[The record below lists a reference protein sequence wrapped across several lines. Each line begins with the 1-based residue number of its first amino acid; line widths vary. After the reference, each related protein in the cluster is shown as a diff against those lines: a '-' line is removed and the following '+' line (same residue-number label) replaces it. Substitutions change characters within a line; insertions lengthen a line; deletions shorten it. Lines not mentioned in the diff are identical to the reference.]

1 MASSRKLLYD
11 RPAAA
16 GEPRK
21 ISDRGR
27 FAMGLPLMSAIAG
40 NRTVWRSVGGLLLL
54 LGVIM
59 QSGPALAEDQGEGLS
74 ATVKV
79 DATADSA
86 AAARDLARI
95 DGQRRALT
103 LVINQLSGSSDSAK
117 LPKLDDK
124 TITDMVESFE
134 VANERMSAVRYL
146 ADYTFHFR
154 PSKVRRLVHTADSTP
169 AEATSRPAVVEG
181 GGKPL
186 IVLPV
191 YKDSA
196 RTVLW
201 DDPNAWR
208 EAWGQRSADS
218 GLIRLTVP
226 LGVAGDLAIIDAGRA
241 EAGKP
246 DALTAIA
253 RRNGGD
259 EAIVALATARRE
271 GETLIGLD
279 LSIKR
284 YRSGRLADTHGTTL
298 DANPGENADDFLKRA
313 ADAIAD
319 EIASNSKQS
328 PGLRSDQQAS
338 LAASVPIGSIG
349 EWVRVRDRLAS
360 VPAIRKVDLLSLN
373 RHEAKIQIKY
383 VGSSDQLRSNLAE
396 VDLGLDGTDPIWRL
410 QLSGA
415 TGAR

>member
-1 MASSRKLLYD
+1 
-11 RPAAA
+11 
-16 GEPRK
+16 
-21 ISDRGR
+21 
-27 FAMGLPLMSAIAG
+27 MGPPLVSAIAG
-40 NRTVWRSVGGLLLL
+40 NQVIWRVVGFLLLL
-54 LGVIM
+54 IGVM
-59 QSGPALAEDQGEGLS
+59 LRTGPLLAEEQGEGFS

-79 DATADSA
+79 DATADSV
-86 AAARDLARI
+86 AAARELARI
-95 DGQRRALT
+95 DGQRRALA
-103 LVINQLSGSSDSAK
+103 LVIDRLSSSTESAK
-117 LPKLDDK
+117 LPKLDDR
-124 TITDMVESFE
+124 TVTDMVESFE

-154 PSKVRRLVHTADSTP
+154 PSKVRRLVHSADSAP
-169 AEATSRPAVVEG
+169 AEANSRPAVDEG
-181 GGKPL
+181 GSKPV

-208 EAWGQRSADS
+208 QAWGQQSVGP
-218 GLIRLTVP
+218 GLSHLTVP
-226 LGVAGDLAIIDAGRA
+226 LGDASDLAIIDSGRA
-241 EAGKP
+241 EAGSP

-253 RRNGGD
+253 QRNGGD

-271 GETLIGLD
+271 GDKLVGLD

-284 YRSGRLADTHGTTL
+284 YRSGHLSDTRESTLEAD
-298 DANPGENADDFLKRA
+298 PGESADDFLKRA
-313 ADAIAD
+313 ADTTARQ
-319 EIASNSKQS
+319 IASSSKKS
-328 PGLRSDQQAS
+328 PGPSSDQQVS
-338 LAASVPIGSIG
+338 LGAIVPIGSIS

-383 VGSSDQLRSNLAE
+383 VGSSEQLRSSLAE
-396 VDLGLDGTDPIWRL
+396 VDLGVDGTDPIWRL

-415 TGAR
+415 MGVH

>member
-1 MASSRKLLYD
+1 
-11 RPAAA
+11 
-16 GEPRK
+16 
-21 ISDRGR
+21 
-27 FAMGLPLMSAIAG
+27 MGPPLVSAIAG
-40 NRTVWRSVGGLLLL
+40 NQVIWRVVGFLLLL
-54 LGVIM
+54 IGVM
-59 QSGPALAEDQGEGLS
+59 LRTGPLLAEEQREGFS

-79 DATADSA
+79 DATADSV
-86 AAARDLARI
+86 AAARELARI
-95 DGQRRALT
+95 DGQRRALV
-103 LVINQLSGSSDSAK
+103 LVIDRLSGSTDSAK
-117 LPKLDDK
+117 LPKLDDNA
-124 TITDMVESFE
+124 ITDMVESFE

-154 PSKVRRLVHTADSTP
+154 PSKVRRLVHTSESTA
-169 AEATSRPAVVEG
+169 AEAANRPAVEG

-218 GLIRLTVP
+218 GAIRLTVP
-226 LGVAGDLAIIDAGRA
+226 LGDASDLAIIDAGRA

-253 RRNGGD
+253 QRNGGD

-271 GETLIGLD
+271 GDKLVGLD

-284 YRSGRLADTHGTTL
+284 YLSGRLSDTHGTTL

-313 ADAIAD
+313 VETIAG
-319 EIASNSKQS
+319 EIASRSKKS
-328 PGLRSDQQAS
+328 PAPRSDQQAI

-360 VPAIRKVDLLSLN
+360 VPAIRRVDLLSLN

-383 VGSSDQLRSNLAE
+383 VGSSDQLRSSLAE

-415 TGAR
+415 TGAH

>member
-1 MASSRKLLYD
+1 
-11 RPAAA
+11 
-16 GEPRK
+16 
-21 ISDRGR
+21 
-27 FAMGLPLMSAIAG
+27 MGLPLVSAITG
-40 NRTVWRSVGGLLLL
+40 NQAIGRPVGVLLLL
-54 LGVIM
+54 LGMILRT
-59 QSGPALAEDQGEGLS
+59 GPGLAEEQKEGFS

-79 DATADSA
+79 DATADSV
-86 AAARDLARI
+86 AAARELARV
-95 DGQRRALT
+95 DGQRRALV
-103 LVINQLSGSSDSAK
+103 LVIDRLSGSTDSAK
-117 LPKLDDK
+117 LPKLDDN
-124 TITDMVESFE
+124 TVTDMVESFE

-154 PSKVRRLVHTADSTP
+154 PSKVRRLVHSADTAP
-169 AEATSRPAVVEG
+169 AEANSRPAVDEG
-181 GGKPL
+181 GSKPV

-208 EAWGQRSADS
+208 EAWVQRSAGS

-226 LGVAGDLAIIDAGRA
+226 LGDASDLAIIDAGRA
-241 EAGKP
+241 EAGNP

-253 RRNGGD
+253 QQNGGD
-259 EAIVALATARRE
+259 EAIVALATARRA
-271 GETLIGLD
+271 GDKVVGLD

-284 YRSGRLADTHGTTL
+284 YRSGHLADNHGTTL

-313 ADAIAD
+313 ADTIAR
-319 EIASNSKQS
+319 EIASSSKKS
-328 PGLRSDQQAS
+328 PGPSSGQQAS
-338 LAASVPIGSIG
+338 LGASVPIGSIG

-383 VGSSDQLRSNLAE
+383 VGSSEQLRSSLAE

-415 TGAR
+415 TGAH

>member
-1 MASSRKLLYD
+1 
-11 RPAAA
+11 
-16 GEPRK
+16 
-21 ISDRGR
+21 
-27 FAMGLPLMSAIAG
+27 
-40 NRTVWRSVGGLLLL
+40 
-54 LGVIM
+54 
-59 QSGPALAEDQGEGLS
+59 
-74 ATVKV
+74 
-79 DATADSA
+79 
-86 AAARDLARI
+86 
-95 DGQRRALT
+95 
-103 LVINQLSGSSDSAK
+103 

-154 PSKVRRLVHTADSTP
+154 PSKVRRLVHTSESTA
-169 AEATSRPAVVEG
+169 AEAANRPAVEG

-218 GLIRLTVP
+218 GAIRLTVP
-226 LGVAGDLAIIDAGRA
+226 LGDASDLAIIDAGRA

-253 RRNGGD
+253 QRNGGD

-271 GETLIGLD
+271 GDKLVGLD

-284 YRSGRLADTHGTTL
+284 YLSGRLSDTHGTTL

-313 ADAIAD
+313 VETIAG
-319 EIASNSKQS
+319 EIASGSKKS
-328 PGLRSDQQAS
+328 PAPRSDQQAI

-349 EWVRVRDRLAS
+349 EWVRVRDRLAT
-360 VPAIRKVDLLSLN
+360 VPAIRRVDLLSFN
-373 RHEAKIQIKY
+373 RHEARIQIKY
-383 VGSSDQLRSNLAE
+383 VGSSDQLRSGLAE

>member
-1 MASSRKLLYD
+1 
-11 RPAAA
+11 
-16 GEPRK
+16 
-21 ISDRGR
+21 
-27 FAMGLPLMSAIAG
+27 MGLPLVSAITG
-40 NRTVWRSVGGLLLL
+40 NQAIGRPVGVLLLL
-54 LGVIM
+54 LGMILRT
-59 QSGPALAEDQGEGLS
+59 GPGLAEEQREGFS

-79 DATADSA
+79 DATADSV
-86 AAARDLARI
+86 AAARELARV
-95 DGQRRALT
+95 DGQRRALV
-103 LVINQLSGSSDSAK
+103 LVIDRLSGSTDSTK
-117 LPKLDDK
+117 LPKLDDN
-124 TITDMVESFE
+124 TVTDMVESFE

-154 PSKVRRLVHTADSTP
+154 PSKVRRLVHSADSAP
-169 AEATSRPAVVEG
+169 AEANSRPAVDEG
-181 GGKPL
+181 GSKPV

-208 EAWGQRSADS
+208 QAWGQQSAGP
-218 GLIRLTVP
+218 GLSHLTVP
-226 LGVAGDLAIIDAGRA
+226 LGDASDLAIIDSDRA
-241 EAGKP
+241 EAGSP

-253 RRNGGD
+253 QRNGGD

-271 GETLIGLD
+271 GDKLVGLD

-284 YRSGRLADTHGTTL
+284 YRSGHLSDTRESTLEAD
-298 DANPGENADDFLKRA
+298 PGEGADDFLKRA
-313 ADAIAD
+313 VDTIARQ
-319 EIASNSKQS
+319 IASSSKKS
-328 PGLRSDQQAS
+328 PGPSSDQQVS
-338 LAASVPIGSIG
+338 LGAIVPIGSIS

-383 VGSSDQLRSNLAE
+383 VGSSDQLRSSLAE

-415 TGAR
+415 AGAH

>member
-1 MASSRKLLYD
+1 
-11 RPAAA
+11 
-16 GEPRK
+16 
-21 ISDRGR
+21 
-27 FAMGLPLMSAIAG
+27 MGLPLVSAITG
-40 NRTVWRSVGGLLLL
+40 NQVLWRPVGGLLLL
-54 LGVIM
+54 LGVMIGT
-59 QSGPALAEDQGEGLS
+59 GPALAEDQSEGFS
-74 ATVKV
+74 ATVRV
-79 DATADSA
+79 DATADNV
-86 AAARDLARI
+86 AAARELARV
-95 DGQRRALT
+95 DGQRQALV
-103 LVINQLSGSSDSAK
+103 LVIDRLSGSSDSAK

-154 PSKVRRLVHTADSTP
+154 PSKVRRLVHTSESTA
-169 AEATSRPAVVEG
+169 AEAANRPAVEG

-218 GLIRLTVP
+218 GAIRLTVP
-226 LGVAGDLAIIDAGRA
+226 LGDASDLAIIDAGRA

-253 RRNGGD
+253 QRNGGD
-259 EAIVALATARRE
+259 EAIVALATARRA
-271 GETLIGLD
+271 GDKVVGLD

-284 YRSGRLADTHGTTL
+284 YRSGHLADTHGTTL

-313 ADAIAD
+313 VETIAG
-319 EIASNSKQS
+319 EIASRSKKS
-328 PGLRSDQQAS
+328 PAPRSDQQAI

-349 EWVRVRDRLAS
+349 EWVRVRDRLAT
-360 VPAIRKVDLLSLN
+360 VPAIRRVDLLSFN
-373 RHEAKIQIKY
+373 RHEARIQIKY
-383 VGSSDQLRSNLAE
+383 VGSSDQLRSGLAE

>member
-1 MASSRKLLYD
+1 
-11 RPAAA
+11 
-16 GEPRK
+16 
-21 ISDRGR
+21 
-27 FAMGLPLMSAIAG
+27 MGLPLVSAITG
-40 NRTVWRSVGGLLLL
+40 NQAIWRPVGVLLLL
-54 LGVIM
+54 LGVMLRI
-59 QSGPALAEDQGEGLS
+59 GPALAEEQREGFS

-79 DATADSA
+79 DATADSV
-86 AAARDLARI
+86 AAARELARI
-95 DGQRRALT
+95 DGQRRALV
-103 LVINQLSGSSDSAK
+103 LVIDRLSGSTDSAK
-117 LPKLDDK
+117 LPKLDDN
-124 TITDMVESFE
+124 TVTDMVESFE

-154 PSKVRRLVHTADSTP
+154 PSKVRRLVHSADSAP
-169 AEATSRPAVVEG
+169 AEANSRPAVDEG
-181 GGKPL
+181 GIKPV

-191 YKDSA
+191 YKDSTG
-196 RTVLW
+196 TVLW

-208 EAWGQRSADS
+208 EAWGQRSAGS

-226 LGVAGDLAIIDAGRA
+226 LGDASDLAIIDAGRA
-241 EAGKP
+241 EAGNP

-253 RRNGGD
+253 QRNGGD

-271 GETLIGLD
+271 GDKVVGLD

-284 YRSGRLADTHGTTL
+284 YRSGHLADTHGMTL
-298 DANPGENADDFLKRA
+298 DADPGESADDFLKRA
-313 ADAIAD
+313 ADTIAG
-319 EIASNSKQS
+319 EIASSSKKS
-328 PGLRSDQQAS
+328 PGPSSDQQAS
-338 LAASVPIGSIG
+338 LGASVPIGSIG

-383 VGSSDQLRSNLAE
+383 VGSSEQLRSSLAE

>member
-1 MASSRKLLYD
+1 
-11 RPAAA
+11 
-16 GEPRK
+16 
-21 ISDRGR
+21 
-27 FAMGLPLMSAIAG
+27 MGPPLVSAIAG
-40 NRTVWRSVGGLLLL
+40 KQVIWRVVGFVLLL
-54 LGVIM
+54 LGVM
-59 QSGPALAEDQGEGLS
+59 LRTGALLAEEQKEGFS

-79 DATADSA
+79 DATADSV
-86 AAARDLARI
+86 AAAREVARI
-95 DGQRRALT
+95 DGQRRALA
-103 LVINQLSGSSDSAK
+103 LVIDRLSGSTESAK
-117 LPKLDDK
+117 LPKLDDR
-124 TITDMVESFE
+124 TVTDMVESFE

-154 PSKVRRLVHTADSTP
+154 PSKVRRLVHSADSAP
-169 AEATSRPAVVEG
+169 AEANSRPAVDEG
-181 GGKPL
+181 GSKPV

-191 YKDSA
+191 YKDPA

-208 EAWGQRSADS
+208 QAWGQRSAGP
-218 GLIRLTVP
+218 GLSHLTVP
-226 LGVAGDLAIIDAGRA
+226 LGDASDLAIIDSDRA
-241 EAGKP
+241 EAGSP

-253 RRNGGD
+253 QRNGGD

-271 GETLIGLD
+271 GDKLVGLD

-284 YRSGRLADTHGTTL
+284 YRSGHLADTRETTL
-298 DANPGENADDFLKRA
+298 DADPGESADDFLKRA
-313 ADAIAD
+313 ADTIARQ
-319 EIASNSKQS
+319 IASSSKKS
-328 PGLRSDQQAS
+328 PGPSSDQQAS
-338 LAASVPIGSIG
+338 LGAIVPVGSIS

-383 VGSSDQLRSNLAE
+383 VGSSEQLRSSLAE

-415 TGAR
+415 AGAH

>member
-1 MASSRKLLYD
+1 
-11 RPAAA
+11 
-16 GEPRK
+16 
-21 ISDRGR
+21 
-27 FAMGLPLMSAIAG
+27 MGLPLVSAIIG
-40 NRTVWRSVGGLLLL
+40 NQAIGRPVGVLLLL
-54 LGVIM
+54 LGMILRT
-59 QSGPALAEDQGEGLS
+59 GPGLAEDQREGFS

-79 DATADSA
+79 DATADSV
-86 AAARDLARI
+86 AAARELARV
-95 DGQRRALT
+95 DGQRRALV
-103 LVINQLSGSSDSAK
+103 LVIDRLSGSTDSTK
-117 LPKLDDK
+117 LPKLDDN
-124 TITDMVESFE
+124 TVTDMVESFE

-154 PSKVRRLVHTADSTP
+154 PSKVRRLVHSADTAP
-169 AEATSRPAVVEG
+169 AEANSRPAVDEG
-181 GGKPL
+181 GSKPV

-208 EAWGQRSADS
+208 EAWGQRSAGS

-226 LGVAGDLAIIDAGRA
+226 LGDASDLAIIDAGRA
-241 EAGKP
+241 EAGNP

-253 RRNGGD
+253 QQNGGD
-259 EAIVALATARRE
+259 EAIVALATARRA
-271 GETLIGLD
+271 GDKVVGLD

-284 YRSGRLADTHGTTL
+284 YRSGHLADTHGTTL

-313 ADAIAD
+313 ADTIAR
-319 EIASNSKQS
+319 EIASSSKKS
-328 PGLRSDQQAS
+328 AGPSSDQQAS
-338 LAASVPIGSIG
+338 LGASVAIGSIG

-383 VGSSDQLRSNLAE
+383 VGSSEQLRSSLAE

-415 TGAR
+415 TGAH

>member
-11 RPAAA
+11 RPAAV

-40 NRTVWRSVGGLLLL
+40 NRAVWRSVGGLLLL

-59 QSGPALAEDQGEGLS
+59 RSGPALAEDQDEGFS

-86 AAARDLARI
+86 AAARDLARV

-103 LVINQLSGSSDSAK
+103 LVIGQLSGSSDSAK

-124 TITDMVESFE
+124 TITDMVDSFE

-154 PSKVRRLVHTADSTP
+154 PAKVRRLVHTADSTP
-169 AEATSRPAVVEG
+169 AEATSRLAVVEG

-196 RTVLW
+196 RTV
-201 DDPNAWR
+201 
-208 EAWGQRSADS
+208 
-218 GLIRLTVP
+218 
-226 LGVAGDLAIIDAGRA
+226 
-241 EAGKP
+241 
-246 DALTAIA
+246 
-253 RRNGGD
+253 
-259 EAIVALATARRE
+259 
-271 GETLIGLD
+271 
-279 LSIKR
+279 
-284 YRSGRLADTHGTTL
+284 
-298 DANPGENADDFLKRA
+298 
-313 ADAIAD
+313 
-319 EIASNSKQS
+319 
-328 PGLRSDQQAS
+328 
-338 LAASVPIGSIG
+338 
-349 EWVRVRDRLAS
+349 
-360 VPAIRKVDLLSLN
+360 
-373 RHEAKIQIKY
+373 
-383 VGSSDQLRSNLAE
+383 
-396 VDLGLDGTDPIWRL
+396 
-410 QLSGA
+410 
-415 TGAR
+415 

>member
-1 MASSRKLLYD
+1 
-11 RPAAA
+11 
-16 GEPRK
+16 
-21 ISDRGR
+21 
-27 FAMGLPLMSAIAG
+27 MGLPLVSAITG
-40 NRTVWRSVGGLLLL
+40 NQAVWRPVGGLLLL
-54 LGVIM
+54 LSVMVQAGL
-59 QSGPALAEDQGEGLS
+59 ARAEDQSEGYS
-74 ATVKV
+74 ATVRV
-79 DATADSA
+79 DATGDSA
-86 AAARDLARI
+86 AAARELARV
-95 DGQRRALT
+95 DGQRRALV
-103 LVINQLSGSSDSAK
+103 LVIDRLSGAPDSVK

-154 PSKVRRLVHTADSTP
+154 PSKVRRLVHSTESAP
-169 AEATSRPAVVEG
+169 AEANSGPPAAEG

-186 IVLPV
+186 IILPV
-191 YKDSA
+191 YKDSGG
-196 RTVLW
+196 TVLW

-208 EAWGQRSADS
+208 EAWGRRSADS
-218 GLIRLTVP
+218 GLIRLTIP
-226 LGVAGDLAIIDAGRA
+226 LGDASDLSIIDAGRA
-241 EAGKP
+241 EAGNP

-259 EAIVALATARRE
+259 EAIVALATARRD
-271 GETLIGLD
+271 GDNLVGLE

-284 YRSGRLADTHGTTL
+284 YRSGRLLGTHGTTL
-298 DANPGENADDFLKRA
+298 DAYPGEDTRDFLKRA
-313 ADAIAD
+313 ADTISG
-319 EIASNSKQS
+319 EIASNSKKS
-328 PGLRSDQQAS
+328 PSASYDQQAS
-338 LAASVPIGSIG
+338 LAARVRIESIG

-360 VPAIRKVDLLSLN
+360 VQAVRRVDLLSLN

-383 VGSSDQLRSNLAE
+383 VGSSDQLRSSLAE

>member
-1 MASSRKLLYD
+1 
-11 RPAAA
+11 
-16 GEPRK
+16 
-21 ISDRGR
+21 
-27 FAMGLPLMSAIAG
+27 MGPPLVSAIAG
-40 NRTVWRSVGGLLLL
+40 NQVIWRVVGFLLLL
-54 LGVIM
+54 IGVM
-59 QSGPALAEDQGEGLS
+59 LRTGPLLAEEQGEGFS

-79 DATADSA
+79 DATADSV
-86 AAARDLARI
+86 AAARELARI
-95 DGQRRALT
+95 DGQRRALA
-103 LVINQLSGSSDSAK
+103 LVIDRLSSSTESAK
-117 LPKLDDK
+117 LPKLDDR
-124 TITDMVESFE
+124 TVTDMVESFE

-154 PSKVRRLVHTADSTP
+154 PSKVRRLVHSADSAP
-169 AEATSRPAVVEG
+169 AEANSRPAVDEG
-181 GGKPL
+181 GSKPV

-208 EAWGQRSADS
+208 QAWGQRSAS
-218 GLIRLTVP
+218 PGLSHLTVP
-226 LGVAGDLAIIDAGRA
+226 LGDASDLAIIDSGRA
-241 EAGKP
+241 EAGNP

-253 RRNGGD
+253 QRNGGD

-271 GETLIGLD
+271 GDKLVGLD

-284 YRSGRLADTHGTTL
+284 YRSGHLSDTRESTLEAD
-298 DANPGENADDFLKRA
+298 PGESADDFLKRA
-313 ADAIAD
+313 ADTIARQ
-319 EIASNSKQS
+319 IASSSKKS
-328 PGLRSDQQAS
+328 PGPSSDQQVS
-338 LAASVPIGSIG
+338 LGAIVPIGSIS

-383 VGSSDQLRSNLAE
+383 VGSSEQLRSSLAE
-396 VDLGLDGTDPIWRL
+396 VDLGVDGTDPIWRL

-415 TGAR
+415 TGVH

>member
-1 MASSRKLLYD
+1 
-11 RPAAA
+11 
-16 GEPRK
+16 
-21 ISDRGR
+21 
-27 FAMGLPLMSAIAG
+27 MGLPLVSAITG
-40 NRTVWRSVGGLLLL
+40 NQVLWRPVGGLLLL
-54 LGVIM
+54 LGVMI
-59 QSGPALAEDQGEGLS
+59 GTEPALAEDQSEGFS
-74 ATVKV
+74 ATVRV
-79 DATADSA
+79 DATADNV
-86 AAARDLARI
+86 AAARELARV
-95 DGQRRALT
+95 DGQRQALV
-103 LVINQLSGSSDSAK
+103 LVIDRLSGSSDSAK

-154 PSKVRRLVHTADSTP
+154 PSKVRRLVHTSENTA
-169 AEATSRPAVVEG
+169 AEANNRPAVVEG

-191 YKDSA
+191 YKDA

-218 GLIRLTVP
+218 GAIRLTVP
-226 LGVAGDLAIIDAGRA
+226 LGDASDLAIIDAGRA

-253 RRNGGD
+253 QRNGGD

-271 GETLIGLD
+271 GDKLVGLD

-284 YRSGRLADTHGTTL
+284 YLSGRLADSHGTTL

-313 ADAIAD
+313 AETIAG
-319 EIASNSKQS
+319 EIASRSKKS
-328 PGLRSDQQAS
+328 PAPRSDQQAI

-360 VPAIRKVDLLSLN
+360 VPAIRRVDLLSLN

-383 VGSSDQLRSNLAE
+383 VGSSDQLRSGLAE

>member
-1 MASSRKLLYD
+1 
-11 RPAAA
+11 
-16 GEPRK
+16 
-21 ISDRGR
+21 
-27 FAMGLPLMSAIAG
+27 MGLPLVSAITG
-40 NRTVWRSVGGLLLL
+40 NQVLWRPVCGLLLL
-54 LGVIM
+54 LGVMIGT
-59 QSGPALAEDQGEGLS
+59 GPALAEDQSEGFS
-74 ATVKV
+74 ATVRV
-79 DATADSA
+79 DATADNV
-86 AAARDLARI
+86 AAARELARV
-95 DGQRRALT
+95 DGQRQALV
-103 LVINQLSGSSDSAK
+103 LVIDRLSGSSDSAK

-154 PSKVRRLVHTADSTP
+154 PSKVRRLVHTSESTA
-169 AEATSRPAVVEG
+169 AEAANRPAVEG

-218 GLIRLTVP
+218 GAIRLTVP
-226 LGVAGDLAIIDAGRA
+226 LGDASDLAIIDAGRA

-253 RRNGGD
+253 QRNGGD

-271 GETLIGLD
+271 GDKLVGLD

-284 YRSGRLADTHGTTL
+284 YRSGHLSDTRESTL
-298 DANPGENADDFLKRA
+298 EANPGESADDFLKRA
-313 ADAIAD
+313 ADTIARQ
-319 EIASNSKQS
+319 IASSSKKS
-328 PGLRSDQQAS
+328 PGPSSDQQVS
-338 LAASVPIGSIG
+338 LGAIVPIGSIS

-383 VGSSDQLRSNLAE
+383 VGSSEQLRSSLAE
-396 VDLGLDGTDPIWRL
+396 VDLGVDGTDPIWRL

-415 TGAR
+415 TGVH